1 MPLFFLKISE
11 VETLKDKKKKSPRRN
26 AKKEL
31 VSVVR
36 EHKMTF
42 AVYAVLRLVVIAVM
56 VLSFIGR
63 RYENVFICML
73 TLVLFL
79 VPAFFQKNFGI
90 QLPSTLE
97 IIIMLFIFAAEI
109 LGEIGTYYVKIPI
122 WDTMLHT
129 INGFLCAAIGFSLV
143 DLFNRNNRFKFHLS
157 PIYLSVVAFCFSMT
171 IGVLWEMFEFSADML
186 LQTDMQKDF
195 VVNSISSVA
204 LDKTMTNT
212 PVIID
217 NINNVSI
224 NGQSLSEMG
233 IDGYIDIGLIDTMKD
248 LIVNF
253 IGAAVFSIIG
263 FFYVKSRGKNK
274 FAKRFIPTL
283 KEENDMLTGNDKP
296 DEI

>member
-1 MPLFFLKISE
+1 MKR
-11 VETLKDKKKKSPRRN
+11 KKTEKRN
-26 AKKEL
+26 VKKEL
-31 VSVVR
+31 LAQVR
-36 EHKMTF
+36 EHKVTF
-42 AVYAVLRLVVIAVM
+42 AVYAVLRLVVIAVL
-56 VLSFIGR
+56 VLSFFGG
-63 RYENVFICML
+63 RYENVFICFL
-73 TLVLFL
+73 TLALLL

-97 IIIMLFIFAAEI
+97 VIIMLFIFAAEI

-143 DLFNRNNRFKFHLS
+143 DLLNRNNRFKFHLS

-186 LQTDMQKDF
+186 FKTDMQKDF
-195 VVNSISSVA
+195 VINSISTVT

-217 NINNVSI
+217 NINNVKI
-224 NGQSLSEMG
+224 NGQSLADMG
-233 IDGYIDIGLIDTMKD
+233 INGYIDIGIIDTMKD

-253 IGAAVFSIIG
+253 IGAIVFSIIG

-274 FAKRFIPTL
+274 FAKRFIPTV
-283 KEENDMLTGNDKP
+283 KEKDTEENGMTEAG
-296 DEI
+296 

>member
-1 MPLFFLKISE
+1 MKR
-11 VETLKDKKKKSPRRN
+11 KKTEKRN
-26 AKKEL
+26 VKKEL
-31 VSVVR
+31 LSQVR
-36 EHKMTF
+36 EHKVTF
-42 AVYAVLRLVVIAVM
+42 AVYAVLRLVVIAVL
-56 VLSFIGR
+56 VLSFFGG
-63 RYENVFICML
+63 RYENVFICFL
-73 TLVLFL
+73 TLALLL

-97 IIIMLFIFAAEI
+97 VIIMLFIFAAEI

-143 DLFNRNNRFKFHLS
+143 DLLNRNNRFKFHLS

-186 LQTDMQKDF
+186 FQTDMQKDF
-195 VVNSISSVA
+195 VINSISTVT

-217 NINNVSI
+217 NIKNVTI
-224 NGQSLSEMG
+224 NGQSLADMG
-233 IDGYIDIGLIDTMKD
+233 INGYIDIGIIDTMKD

-253 IGAAVFSIIG
+253 IGAVVFSIIG

-274 FAKRFIPTL
+274 FAKRFIPTV
-283 KEENDMLTGNDKP
+283 KEKDTEENGMTEAG
-296 DEI
+296 

>member
-1 MPLFFLKISE
+1 MKR
-11 VETLKDKKKKSPRRN
+11 KKTEKRN
-26 AKKEL
+26 VKKEL
-31 VSVVR
+31 LAQVR
-36 EHKMTF
+36 EHKVTF
-42 AVYAVLRLVVIAVM
+42 AVYAVLRLVVIAVL
-56 VLSFIGR
+56 VLSFFGG
-63 RYENVFICML
+63 RYENVFICFL
-73 TLVLFL
+73 TLALLL

-97 IIIMLFIFAAEI
+97 VIIMLFIFAAEI

-143 DLFNRNNRFKFHLS
+143 DLLNRNNRFKFHLS

-186 LQTDMQKDF
+186 FKTDMQKDF
-195 VVNSISSVA
+195 VINSISTVT

-217 NINNVSI
+217 NINNVTI
-224 NGQSLSEMG
+224 NGQSLADMG
-233 IDGYIDIGLIDTMKD
+233 INGYIDIGIIDTMKD

-253 IGAAVFSIIG
+253 IGAIVFSIIG

-274 FAKRFIPTL
+274 FAKRFIPTV
-283 KEENDMLTGNDKP
+283 KEKDTEENGMTEAG
-296 DEI
+296 